1 MHGRGRAALGLRLA
15 LRSVCLAAAVAAGLA
30 ASLPAHAAVAR
41 YCERPQALSVVQKD
55 RLLQFGAILKQ
66 ELGQSGRAMA
76 LIARSGLDLSRF
88 GMRYSHAGFS
98 LKASPDTAWA
108 VRQLY
113 FACDEQKPLLYDQGI
128 AAFLLGSNEPAVGY
142 VSIVLL
148 PNEQDAELA
157 KAALDTQQALQLL
170 GATYSANAYPFSA
183 RYQNCNQW
191 VLELLATAWGHLDT
205 DAEGPVVRGRAQG
218 WLQAQGYAPAVFDV
232 GFRPLLWLGAFIPWL
247 HADDHPDS
255 DTTQAQYRVSMPA
268 SIEAFVRRTVP
279 GATRIE
285 LCHTQQHVVIRRGW
299 DLIAEGC
306 TPGAQDTVI
315 ALDA

>member
-1 MHGRGRAALGLRLA
+1 MHGRGRAAQWLRLA
-15 LRSVCLAAAVAAGLA
+15 LGSALLAGSLGGN
-30 ASLPAHAAVAR
+30 LPAQAAVAR
-41 YCERPQALSVVQKD
+41 YCEPPQELSVVQKD

-66 ELGQSGRAMA
+66 ELADSGRDMA

-88 GMRYSHAGFS
+88 GMRYSHAGVS

-113 FACDEQKPLLYDQGI
+113 FACDEYKPLLYDQGI
-128 AAFLLGSNEPAVGY
+128 AAFVLGSNEPAIGY
-142 VSIVLL
+142 VSVVLL
-148 PNEQDAELA
+148 PAEQDEELGR
-157 KAALDTQQALQLL
+157 AALDNQRALQLL
-170 GATYSANAYPFSA
+170 GQNYSANAYPFSA

-205 DAEGPVVRGRAQG
+205 DAEGAVVRVRAQS
-218 WLQAQGYAPAVFDV
+218 WLQDQGYAPAVFDV
-232 GFRPLLWLGAFIPWL
+232 GFRPLLWLGAFIPWV

-255 DTTQAQYRVSMPA
+255 DTAQALYRVSMPA
-268 SIEAFVRRTVP
+268 AIEAFVQRTVP

-299 DLIAEGC
+299 DPIADGC
-306 TPGAQDTVI
+306 VPGPQDTVI
-315 ALDA
+315 ALD